1 MKIMKYIKRPL
12 EAIPVLSYKGA
23 FKWMPDEMYLKL
35 LFRAIMKKKLD
46 LNNPKTY
53 SEKLQWIKL
62 YDRNPLYTSLVDKYL
77 VKEYVKEKIGE
88 EYIIPTYGVWDS
100 FDEIDFSKLPNQFV
114 MKCTHDSGGLII
126 CRDKTKL
133 DFMRAK
139 RKIEKYLKSGKV
151 VSSNSLAHSNIPVSS
166 VVTNAATSSNTN
178 VRASA
183 GIGAKADGGTSPST
197 KTSVKANVSFTS
209 GNISA
214 AWPKIVNNLKQN
226 GRIVLYT
233 NLMNTSAKEINDMT
247 VGIEFPNGITSFG
260 KTVLEKQENIYEIS
274 KLVSM
279 ACGKEMQ
286 IKYISG
292 TANVQKAP
300 TPVENIQNLAKES
313 DIPFNVI
320 E

>member
-139 RKIEKYLKSGKV
+139 RKIEKYLNKSFYWFGREWPYKDV
-151 VSSNSLAHSNIPVSS
+151 QPRIIIEEYMEDSKTKELRDYKFFAFDGV
-166 VVTNAATSSNTN
+166 
-178 VRASA
+178 VRAVFVATERQSTSEETKFDFFDENFNHLDLIN
-183 GIGAKADGGTSPST
+183 GHPNADNMPEKPTCFEEM
-197 KTSVKANVSFTS
+197 KTLASILSKGLPEARIDFYEVDGRVYFGEITFFHWS
-209 GNISA
+209 G
-214 AWPKIVNNLKQN
+214 LKPFEPEKWDE
-226 GRIVLYT
+226 V
-233 NLMNTSAKEINDMT
+233 
-247 VGIEFPNGITSFG
+247 FG
-260 KTVLEKQENIYEIS
+260 SWIKLPYS
-274 KLVSM
+274 KR
-279 ACGKEMQ
+279 
-286 IKYISG
+286 
-292 TANVQKAP
+292 
-300 TPVENIQNLAKES
+300 
-313 DIPFNVI
+313 
-320 E
+320 